1 YPPVS
6 NLFPYT
12 TLFRSEGVRR
22 EIGAWEVCQGLTNF
36 QPGPLG
42 FLARDWLQ
50 VHLDFA
56 RMGPGGVIRQFRSA
70 DTLSHQPHERKLLQF
85 SGHLSS
91 HPEGTL
97 DGSTR
102 NGRHVDDKV

>member
-70 DTLSHQPHERKLLQF
+70 DTLSHQPHERKLLQLDRK
-85 SGHLSS
+85 STRLNSS
-91 HPEGTL
+91 H
-97 DGSTR
+97 GSIS
-102 NGRHVDDKV
+102 